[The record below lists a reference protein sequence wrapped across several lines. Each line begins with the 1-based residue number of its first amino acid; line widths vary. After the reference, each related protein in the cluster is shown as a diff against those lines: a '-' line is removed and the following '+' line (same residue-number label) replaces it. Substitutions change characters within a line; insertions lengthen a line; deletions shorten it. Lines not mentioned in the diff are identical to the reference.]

1 MDQATRLAEH
11 RPPSLAV
18 PILRDD
24 HHRLQRLLSFYTV
37 LAKTNA
43 SPVVRRG
50 LVTHIRVCTR
60 ALITVKEE
68 LLYPLLA
75 PSADR
80 AAVQWAQRD
89 HALLCAQL
97 RAVAGHGDDSFA
109 MDQHMGDLITLARA
123 YMAVEE
129 ERLFPLAEAVD
140 SLELGARV
148 AARRLALL
156 DEPQAD

>member
-1 MDQATRLAEH
+1 MEDASHPAEDS
-11 RPPSLAV
+11 PPCTALAV
-18 PILRDD
+18 LRED

-43 SPVVRRG
+43 SAVVRQG

-60 ALITVKEE
+60 ALIEVKEQ

-75 PSADR
+75 PLADPT
-80 AAVQWAQRD
+80 AVQWAQRD
-89 HALLCAQL
+89 RALLCAQL
-97 RAVAGHGDDSFA
+97 RAVDDIGHGSYAIDL
-109 MDQHMGDLITLARA
+109 HMGDLKTLARA

-156 DEPQAD
+156 DEPQLD

>member
-1 MDQATRLAEH
+1 MVRTATGR
-11 RPPSLAV
+11 RP
-18 PILRDD
+18 R